1 MPNKYPIYY
10 GVTTIMTSSN
20 RGPARTG
27 FSLTG
32 IASKTDSE
40 SPVITLSVS
49 ESDLTGVNDDLGPVS
64 GDAKTMRSSSA
75 QISVPTTTPS
85 SSSLSQRQILTGIFS
100 GLFFW
105 FLLIFFTQVY
115 NCVKTKNQR
124 ICMVLKVSR

>member
-1 MPNKYPIYY
+1 
-10 GVTTIMTSSN
+10 MTSSN

-40 SPVITLSVS
+40 SPIITLSDS
-49 ESDLTGVNDDLGPVS
+49 ESDVTGVNDDLGPVS

-85 SSSLSQRQILTGIFS
+85 SSSLSQRQILTGIFG
-100 GLFFW
+100 GLFFG
-105 FLLIFFTQVY
+105 FCLYFYASLQLRE
-115 NCVKTKNQR
+115 NQKSEN
-124 ICMVLKVSR
+124 LYGSKSKPLGGSDEKFSKK

>member
-1 MPNKYPIYY
+1 
-10 GVTTIMTSSN
+10 MTSSN

-85 SSSLSQRQILTGIFS
+85 SSSLSQRQILTGIFG
-100 GLFFW
+100 GLFF
-105 FLLIFFTQVY
+105 LVSAYIFTQVY

-124 ICMVLKVSR
+124 ICIVLKVSR

>member
-1 MPNKYPIYY
+1 
-10 GVTTIMTSSN
+10 MTSSN

-40 SPVITLSVS
+40 SPVIALSVS

-64 GDAKTMRSSSA
+64 GDGKTMRSSSA

-85 SSSLSQRQILTGIFS
+85 SSSLSQRQILTGIFG
-100 GLFFW
+100 GLF
-105 FLLIFFTQVY
+105 LVSAYIFTQVY

>member
-1 MPNKYPIYY
+1 
-10 GVTTIMTSSN
+10 MTSSN

-64 GDAKTMRSSSA
+64 GDGKTMRSSSA

-105 FLLIFFTQVY
+105 FLLIFFLRKFT
-115 NCVKTKNQR
+115 
-124 ICMVLKVSR
+124 IA